1 MDDLPRM
8 QAVVEWGSYLTYAF
22 CHGLPGYE
30 VVKAVST
37 DLQGQIEQNSPHP
50 HVGLPLRG
58 RFKMCGNAQ
67 VAMLCF
73 VSATTA
79 SGLKPLEWTDRL
91 LGVLDQVGATYDW
104 LFHTSDGAQRS
115 MSSFE
120 EHFYEQLL
128 EIQAL
133 QNSPIDEN
141 LDLIEEYHLARSFWR
156 GATTHAQN
164 QGVSQPDIN
173 WVNHWG
179 IGKEQV
185 VTGPM
190 LVVYSEKKQMVPTFL
205 RFSRAL

>member
-8 QAVVEWGSYLTYAF
+8 REVAEWACFSTYAF
-22 CHGLPGYE
+22 CHSLRGYE

-37 DLQGQIEQNSPHP
+37 DLRGQIERNGPHP

-58 RFKMCGNAQ
+58 RFKICGNAQ

-73 VSATTA
+73 ISATTA

-91 LGVLDQVGATYDW
+91 LGILDRVGATSDW
-104 LFHTSDGAQRS
+104 LFHTSDAAQRS

-120 EHFYEQLL
+120 EQFLEQLL

-133 QNSPIDEN
+133 RNSPIDEN
-141 LDLIEEYHLARSFWR
+141 LDVIEEYHLARSFRR

-173 WVNHWG
+173 WINRWG
-179 IGKEQV
+179 TGKEQV
-185 VTGPM
+185 ITGPM
-190 LVVYSEKKQMVPTFL
+190 LVVYPEKKQMIRTFL